1 MSFDQFRRFLADQRS
16 SMVSTILEEDE
27 DAASDATSQVTL
39 EDRLKAMYEQV
50 DDEDLAKYLRERWN
64 AFVSFKRY
72 VLGSTHRVPCM
83 LRSTHMVQ
91 CTLGLVYTKLLHQYC
106 DSSPGTLAIV
116 FSFKT
121 MGSLENGVANHFQA
135 T

>member
-1 MSFDQFRRFLADQRS
+1 MSRLLKTFQRMDSEESGEVSFDQFRRFLADQRS

-64 AFVSFKRY
+64 AFVSFKR
-72 VLGSTHRVPCM
+72 
-83 LRSTHMVQ
+83 
-91 CTLGLVYTKLLHQYC
+91 
-106 DSSPGTLAIV
+106 
-116 FSFKT
+116 
-121 MGSLENGVANHFQA
+121 
-135 T
+135 

>member
-1 MSFDQFRRFLADQRS
+1 MSRLLKTFQRMDSEESGEVSFDQFRRFLTDQRA

-72 VLGSTHRVPCM
+72 GTRNYSHGTM
-83 LRSTHMVQ
+83 YAK
-91 CTLGLVYTKLLHQYC
+91 VYSHGPLN
-106 DSSPGTLAIV
+106 
-116 FSFKT
+116 
-121 MGSLENGVANHFQA
+121 E
-135 T
+135 

>member
-1 MSFDQFRRFLADQRS
+1 MDSEESGEVSFDQFRRFLTDQRA

-64 AFVSFKRY
+64 AFVSFKR
-72 VLGSTHRVPCM
+72 
-83 LRSTHMVQ
+83 
-91 CTLGLVYTKLLHQYC
+91 
-106 DSSPGTLAIV
+106 
-116 FSFKT
+116 
-121 MGSLENGVANHFQA
+121 
-135 T
+135 